1 MQGKDGDTLQHRFIK
16 FFPIAAT
23 TKVVKVILICRGL
36 STLNVQFIILQWRGF
51 IYVKI
56 LELNVDKSASR
67 LYVLRARGGVVPHSV
82 LCWLFWCEHQI
93 HIHTSLSSYLFLTST
108 ALSFSRDCNR

>member
-1 MQGKDGDTLQHRFIK
+1 MQGEDGDTLQHRFIK

-51 IYVKI
+51 IYVKV
-56 LELNVDKSASR
+56 LGWNVNKFASC
-67 LYVLRARGGVVPHSV
+67 LYVYAPEVVFGAG
-82 LCWLFWCEHQI
+82 WEE
-93 HIHTSLSSYLFLTST
+93 
-108 ALSFSRDCNR
+108 